1 MILPMPRFRAPGPLL
16 VAVST
21 LALAALLYPGALL
34 RGEAFFERDLHLD
47 WYPRLAAL
55 GRVLREGSWPLW
67 EPGLGFGQPLLADPS
82 VQVLYPTTWLALLLP
97 WGTSYTAFVLAH
109 LFVAFLGTTRL
120 AARFGAGRTGSW
132 VAGLAFVLSGPVQS
146 ALNLW
151 HHFAGTAWMPWVLL
165 ATDAV
170 ARRPSVRA
178 TLALAVTL
186 ALQVLAGS
194 ADVCAMT
201 LALAIVLATT
211 RLLARRRRAT
221 AAAVASCLAALA
233 LAAALT
239 CALWWP
245 AADVLSRSARRELP
259 QDVRSAWSLPA
270 AGLARLVVALDPA
283 RVPFEPR
290 RWTSLYD
297 RPSQPLLYSLYLGLP
312 VLALAL
318 LALVNRARAT
328 RATALA
334 GVAVLAVAFA
344 MGPHAVLYGPLAE
357 IVPWLR
363 VFRYPSKAML
373 AAALAIALLA
383 GLGARALA
391 GAARGRL
398 AVALFLILGSAGT
411 VLVARRF
418 EAAPT
423 WSPLVGMVFAL
434 VLARQRV
441 HQTASLARVSLV
453 TLTAVDLVAAHV
465 DLNATAPTALL
476 STPPAVVAEALRDD
490 GRRVHVWDYLR
501 PPGTSERLLGRADPY
516 RPATWPPSLD
526 HRVVEFAAQRQLL
539 VAATATFFGLETSFD
554 FDNRGLYPRD
564 LNDIA
569 YFLVRTEGTPVHL
582 RLLQLGAVARVIAL
596 HDRGFEGLRLERML
610 PSLTGDPI
618 RVFSVPEPRPRA
630 WLVNRA
636 RVADG
641 AAAIGAL
648 LDPAFD
654 PREEAIVATPASF
667 EPSSLVAG
675 SVRWLGRRADRQ
687 QLETDSP
694 RPALLVL
701 ADAYDPGWK
710 ASVDGAPVAL
720 LRANLAFRA
729 VPVPEGRHRV
739 ELVYRPR
746 PVLGGLAVSG
756 SAVVACL
763 GLIVAA
769 RSRLRRATAHKPLAS
784 AAREPRHHD

>member
-1 MILPMPRFRAPGPLL
+1 MAPPMPSSRAPGPPV
-16 VAVST
+16 VALAT
-21 LALAALLYPGALL
+21 LALAVVLYPGALL

-47 WYPRLAAL
+47 WYPRIAAL
-55 GRVLREGSWPLW
+55 GRALREGAWPVW

-82 VQVLYPTTWLALLLP
+82 VQVLYPTTWLALVLP
-97 WGTSYTAFVLAH
+97 WGTAYTAFVLTH
-109 LFVAFLGTTRL
+109 LFVAFLGTVRL

-146 ALNLW
+146 VLNLW

-201 LALAIVLATT
+201 LALAIVVATT
-211 RLLARRRRAT
+211 RMLARRRRANG
-221 AAAVASCLAALA
+221 AAFASCLAALT
-233 LAAALT
+233 LAAALS

-245 AADVLSRSARRELP
+245 AADVLSRSVRRELP

-318 LALVNRARAT
+318 LALFDRARA
-328 RATALA
+328 RCSTALV

-344 MGPHAVLYGPLAE
+344 MGPHGVLYGPLAE
-357 IVPWLR
+357 FVPGMR

-373 AAALAIALLA
+373 PAALAIALLA
-383 GLGARALA
+383 GLGGRALA

-398 AVALFLILGSAGT
+398 AVAFLVILGSAGS
-411 VLVARRF
+411 VLVMGRF
-418 EAAPT
+418 DAAST
-423 WSPLVGMVFAL
+423 WSPLVGMAFAL
-434 VLARQRV
+434 VLALRGVRL
-441 HQTASLARVSLV
+441 TASLARVSLA

-465 DLNATAPTALL
+465 DLNATAPAALL
-476 STPPAVVAEALRDD
+476 TTPPAVVAEALRDD
-490 GRRVHVWDYLR
+490 GRRVQVWDYLR
-501 PPGTSERLLGRADPY
+501 PPGTAERMLGRADPY
-516 RPATWPPSLD
+516 RPVTWPPSLD
-526 HRVVEFAAQRQLL
+526 HRVVEFLAQRQVLI
-539 VAATATFFGLETSFD
+539 AATATFFGLETSFD

-564 LNDIA
+564 LTDIA
-569 YFLVRTEGTPVHL
+569 YFLVRTEGTPVHA
-582 RLLQLGAVARVIAL
+582 RLLQLGAVARVLAL
-596 HDRGFEGLRLERML
+596 HDPGLDGLRLERML
-610 PSLTGDPI
+610 PSLTGDTI
-618 RVFSVPEPRPRA
+618 RVFSVLEPRPRA

-641 AAAIGAL
+641 AAAIGVL
-648 LDPAFD
+648 LDPTFD

-667 EPSSLVAG
+667 EPSSRVAG

-694 RPALLVL
+694 RRALLVL

-710 ASVDGAPVAL
+710 ASVDGAPVAV

-739 ELVYRPR
+739 ELVYRPG

-756 SAVVACL
+756 SAVVVCL
-763 GLIVAA
+763 GVLLAA
-769 RSRLRRATAHKPLAS
+769 RSRRRATAHGRL
-784 AAREPRHHD
+784 